1 MLWGIR
7 YTIYGKWDTLHGMWQ
22 VGNLTELRER
32 CCDACVLQDSHAK
45 CVLIFK
51 VFGKANELAKGY
63 ARLGS

>member
-1 MLWGIR
+1 M
-7 YTIYGKWDTLHGMWQ
+7 
-22 VGNLTELRER
+22 GNLTELRER

-63 ARLGS
+63 ARLESTYISKER